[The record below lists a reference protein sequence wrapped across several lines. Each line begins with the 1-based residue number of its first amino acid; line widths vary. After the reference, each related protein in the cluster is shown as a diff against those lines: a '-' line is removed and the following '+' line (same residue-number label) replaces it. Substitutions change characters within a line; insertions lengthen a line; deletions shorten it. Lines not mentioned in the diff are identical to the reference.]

1 MSDTTIGGSIFLS
14 SGEANDLRQLVEQNK
29 ALLAELEKAKH
40 KDDWTKEKILA
51 EPDQLKRQKLI
62 REHWELFSS
71 K

>member
-14 SGEANDLRQLVEQNK
+14 SGEANDLRQLVDQNK

-40 KDDWTKEKILA
+40 EDDWTKEKIMQVK
-51 EPDQLKRQKLI
+51 DTVKRQKLI

>member
-1 MSDTTIGGSIFLS
+1 MSDTTIGGSLFLS
-14 SGEANDLRQLVEQNK
+14 TGEANDLRQLVEQNK
-29 ALLAELEKAKH
+29 TLIAELEKQK
-40 KDDWTKEKILA
+40 KGDGWTKEKILA

>member
-1 MSDTTIGGSIFLS
+1 MSDTTIRGSLFLS

-40 KDDWTKEKILA
+40 KDDWTKEKIMA
-51 EPDQLKRQKLI
+51 EKDTLKRQRLM
-62 REHWELFSS
+62 REHWDLFQ